1 MRIYLAGPITGVPD
15 YRRRFLQART
25 NCGRKGHLVMDPS
38 CLPAGFDWE
47 DYMPICLAMLER
59 CDAIC
64 LLTGWERSRG
74 AQKELWAARHW
85 GKKVFQGPGEVPD
98 MRGWT
103 EREWKK
109 PGETPT
115 EIKGG

>member
-1 MRIYLAGPITGVPD
+1 
-15 YRRRFLQART
+15 
-25 NCGRKGHLVMDPS
+25 MDPT

-64 LLTGWERSRG
+64 LLTGWERSWG